1 MRSFRKRSINLNLLD
16 NIHINRKE
24 LIFRWFRGLSMT
36 ILIISASIY
45 FLKLIFIN
53 ITNDTFSIKNETF
66 DFPSSDNDIKNYSF
80 ETYFLN
86 NNNNKQKEANDSMF
100 ILNMK
105 YFGRYINSFN
115 LTEYLIKKRRNK
127 EEEYLYLLYRFNKS
141 GIESPILIDYTSSL
155 PHYPLFAEEH
165 QKCFLRGEIISSLNN
180 MDNLTCIDL
189 FGINFTNYDFILRF
203 SLLDKISTDIKLYKI
218 KEINVKNEMVKKDGK
233 RNIIFY
239 KNNNMK
245 MNLRYCSNEFT
256 SLSYLY
262 KDIPKN
268 YLRVLEI
275 NWEKKT
281 QYFCLKNISLI
292 YNE

>member
-86 NNNNKQKEANDSMF
+86 NNNNKQKEANDSVF
-100 ILNMK
+100 VLNMK

-115 LTEYLIKKRRNK
+115 LTEYRIKKRRNK
-127 EEEYLYLLYRFNKS
+127 EEEYLYQLYRFNKS

-180 MDNLTCIDL
+180 MDNLTCLDIS
-189 FGINFTNYDFILRF
+189 GINFTNYDFILRL
-203 SLLDKISTDIKLYKI
+203 SLLDKNSTDIKLYKI
-218 KEINVKNEMVKKDGK
+218 KEINIKNEMMKKDGK

-268 YLRVLEI
+268 YLLVLEI
-275 NWEKKT
+275 NWENKT

>member
-105 YFGRYINSFN
+105 YFSRYINSFN
-115 LTEYLIKKRRNK
+115 LTEYRIKKRRNK
-127 EEEYLYLLYRFNKS
+127 EEEYLYQLYRFNKS

-155 PHYPLFAEEH
+155 PHYPLFAEER

-180 MDNLTCIDL
+180 MDNLACIDIS
-189 FGINFTNYDFILRF
+189 GINFTNSDFILRF
-203 SLLDKISTDIKLYKI
+203 SLLDKNSSDIKLYKI
-218 KEINVKNEMVKKDGK
+218 KEINIKNEMMKKDGK

-256 SLSYLY
+256 ALSYLY

-275 NWEKKT
+275 NWENKT